1 MSKRPI
7 EAIAGA
13 EEAPEPEA
21 SSFEQNIRV
30 VASGGGVTFTGKLFT
45 NVLRLATAILLA
57 RVLGADE
64 LGLYNLALSGLNIAM
79 GIALF
84 GLDAAIVRFIAIMAG
99 RKDEDGIWS
108 VLQVGMG
115 VALLLSALLGTLLF
129 ALSYPVA
136 DKVFNEPRLAPTLQ
150 LASVFVPLMVIYD
163 QLGNAL
169 RGFKKFNEAVVA
181 QYVYQPVTRLA
192 LIGALAILGLNARDA
207 VIAYGLGSLS
217 ASIAM
222 AYSLN
227 KHFPIRRT
235 WKLSRATFK
244 DMVDFSFPV
253 WLSGLLNKFQGN
265 IQSVFLGTMNTIT
278 GVGVFGVA
286 SQITSVSG
294 EFSSSISSTSKP
306 VMAEL
311 QDRGDVDQMERI
323 YQTANKWVA
332 MVQIPI
338 FMLMV
343 IFPEAIL
350 SIFGES
356 YVDGSTALII
366 LAVASFIK
374 VITGMGGTIIDM
386 AGYTKL
392 KLFNSFLRLVL
403 YILLDYLLIPRFGLV
418 GAAVAVL
425 VGEGGVNLIRLAQVY
440 LIFRIL
446 PVNPG
451 FTRLLIAPSF
461 ALSSVYLVSTWLP
474 SDTDLIQAGVKIA
487 TMFATYAAIMLLFGM
502 TQKEKA
508 RFKAFYHQALNAVRE
523 RAVQT

>member
-1 MSKRPI
+1 
-7 EAIAGA
+7 
-13 EEAPEPEA
+13 
-21 SSFEQNIRV
+21 
-30 VASGGGVTFTGKLFT
+30 
-45 NVLRLATAILLA
+45 
-57 RVLGADE
+57 
-64 LGLYNLALSGLNIAM
+64 
-79 GIALF
+79 
-84 GLDAAIVRFIAIMAG
+84 
-99 RKDEDGIWS
+99 
-108 VLQVGMG
+108 
-115 VALLLSALLGTLLF
+115 
-129 ALSYPVA
+129 
-136 DKVFNEPRLAPTLQ
+136 
-150 LASVFVPLMVIYD
+150 
-163 QLGNAL
+163 
-169 RGFKKFNEAVVA
+169 
-181 QYVYQPVTRLA
+181 
-192 LIGALAILGLNARDA
+192 
-207 VIAYGLGSLS
+207 
-217 ASIAM
+217 
-222 AYSLN
+222 
-227 KHFPIRRT
+227 
-235 WKLSRATFK
+235 
-244 DMVDFSFPV
+244 
-253 WLSGLLNKFQGN
+253 
-265 IQSVFLGTMNTIT
+265 
-278 GVGVFGVA
+278 
-286 SQITSVSG
+286 
-294 EFSSSISSTSKP
+294 
-306 VMAEL
+306 
-311 QDRGDVDQMERI
+311 
-323 YQTANKWVA
+323 